1 MHLNGN
7 ILSEHNY
14 TTFFIFYFVNVGFF
28 SNSQYLQW
36 FDWWASLAGNDLHEF
51 KAAVV
56 ELDVSG
62 IVILCVDLTG
72 PQRTAVLRL
81 NVDTQKE

>member
-1 MHLNGN
+1 MHY
-7 ILSEHNY
+7 I
-14 TTFFIFYFVNVGFF
+14 FFYFVNVGFF
-28 SNSQYLQW
+28 VFFNSQYLQW

>member
-1 MHLNGN
+1 MAISYLN
-7 ILSEHNY
+7 IIALH
-14 TTFFIFYFVNVGFF
+14 FFYFVNVGFF
-28 SNSQYLQW
+28 FSNSRYLQW